1 MMSFRQERDVDW
13 DDVWLGKELIEGN
26 VLGVGD
32 GLDPV
37 GGRVGV
43 IAEDL
48 VAKSGDLLNGLLADQ
63 AGADDADVLVLDQ
76 DALKNKP
83 KLIWVFNSYRKLP
96 FLSTNLQIIFLI
108 VLQQM
113 Y

>member
-1 MMSFRQERDVDW
+1 MEDYLVDEMMSFRQERDVDW
-13 DDVWLGKELIEGN
+13 DDVWLGKELVEGN

-32 GLDPV
+32 SLDPV

-63 AGADDADVLVLDQ
+63 ARADDANVLVLDQ
-76 DALKNKP
+76 DALKK
-83 KLIWVFNSYRKLP
+83 KRSWLSVY
-96 FLSTNLQIIFLI
+96 FLMKVTTS
-108 VLQQM
+108 V
-113 Y
+113 